1 MPKQFFFGA
10 GALYGL
16 DNSTPTPT
24 PVKFGTLQDV
34 SVEFSADVK
43 ELYGA
48 NQFPAHIGRGKNK
61 ITCKAKSGQIAGA
74 LLNTLYFAMTQT
86 AGELLSAGGE
96 AGTIPPTAS
105 LKEGGGEKV
114 TQPPYVVVV
123 ANGANFAQDLG
134 VVYAKN
140 GVPFVQVP
148 TGEGAPAVAV
158 GQYTLNP
165 TTGTYTFAAADNGVK
180 VLIDYLYKSSA
191 TGSSIAITNLPM
203 GLAPTFQAVLSGVTD
218 GKTMTLILNQCI
230 ASKLT
235 IPTKNEDHVI
245 VEFDFSAMADDN
257 DQVGT
262 LTVTE

>member
-61 ITCKAKSGQIAGA
+61 ITCKAKLGQIQGA
-74 LLNTLYFAMTQT
+74 LLNVLYFGLPKNT
-86 AGELLSAGGE
+86 GELLSAQKE
-96 AGTIPPTAS
+96 AAQIPAATPFT
-105 LKEGGGEKV
+105 V
-114 TQPPYVVVV
+114 TV
-123 ANGANFAQDLG
+123 ANGAAFAQDLG
-134 VVYAKN
+134 VVYAAD
-140 GVPFVQVP
+140 GAPLTQVP
-148 TGEGAPAVAV
+148 SAPVV
-158 GQYTLNP
+158 GQYSV
-165 TTGTYTFAAADNGVK
+165 GAGGIYTFAAGDAGK
-180 VLIDYLYKSSA
+180 AILIDYLYTSA
-191 TGSSIAITNLPM
+191 TTGGTIAISNQPM
-203 GLAPTFQAVLSGVTD
+203 GLAPTFKAVLSGVTD

-230 ASKLT
+230 SSKLT
-235 IPTKNEDHVI
+235 LPTKNEDHLI

>member
-61 ITCKAKSGQIAGA
+61 ITCKAKLGQIQGA
-74 LLNTLYFAMTQT
+74 MLNVLYFGLPKNT
-86 AGELLSAGGE
+86 GELLSAQKE
-96 AGTIPPTAS
+96 AAQIPAATPFT
-105 LKEGGGEKV
+105 V
-114 TQPPYVVVV
+114 TV
-123 ANGANFAQDLG
+123 ANGAAFVQDLG
-134 VVYAKN
+134 VVYAAT
-140 GVPFVQVP
+140 GAPLTQVP
-148 TGEGAPAVAV
+148 SAPVA
-158 GQYTLNP
+158 GQYSV
-165 TTGTYTFAAADNGVK
+165 GAGGIYTFAAADEGTAI
-180 VLIDYLYKSSA
+180 LIDYLYTSA
-191 TGSSIAITNLPM
+191 TTGGTIAISNQPM
-203 GLAPTFQAVLSGVTD
+203 GLAPTFKAVLTGVTD

-230 ASKLT
+230 SSKLT
-235 IPTKNEDHVI
+235 LPTKNEDHLI

>member
-48 NQFPAHIGRGKNK
+48 NQFPVHIGRGKNK
-61 ITCKAKSGQIAGA
+61 ITCKAKLGQMQGA
-74 LLNTLYFAMTQT
+74 MLNTLYFGLPLAV
-86 AGELLSAGGE
+86 GELLEALGE
-96 AGTIPPTAS
+96 AQQIPAATPYT
-105 LKEGGGEKV
+105 V
-114 TQPPYVVVV
+114 TV
-123 ANGANFAQDLG
+123 ANSAHFAQDLG
-134 VVYAKN
+134 MVYAA
-140 GVPFVQVP
+140 GGAPLTQVP
-148 TGEGAPAVAV
+148 SAPVA
-158 GQYTLNP
+158 GQYSV
-165 TTGTYTFAAADNGVK
+165 GAGGVYTFAAADAGK
-180 VLIDYLYKSSA
+180 AILIDYLYRSPT
-191 TGSSIAITNLPM
+191 TGGTIAISNQPM
-203 GLAPTFQAVLSGVTD
+203 GLAPTFKAVLTGVTD

-230 ASKLT
+230 SSKLT
-235 IPTKNEDHVI
+235 LPTKNEDHLI